1 MGKNKSRTYS
11 ERASAIAAA
20 ALRGEGA
27 VGRIKKPY
35 GSGEGAEQGA
45 LLVTLYDLFPDA
57 PDLTEPLWTVI
68 DSLAVPLFI
77 ASFERRGTAS
87 VVVLFDDFERADVA
101 ELLVGRTLY
110 TDSATE
116 ALQKENEC
124 DFEALVGYELT
135 DRVSGRKGMVR
146 AFYDYPGNPLLGVDF
161 GGGEVLVPAAD
172 GVIEVVSVRKRR
184 LEGNLPEG
192 LFDL

>member
-1 MGKNKSRTYS
+1 MRKSKSQTYS

-20 ALRGEGA
+20 ASRSEGA
-27 VGRIKKPY
+27 VGRIKKTY
-35 GSGEGAEQGA
+35 GSGEGAERGA
-45 LLVTLYDLFPDA
+45 LLVTLYDLFPAA

-87 VVVLFDDFERADVA
+87 AVVLFDDFERADAA

-110 TDSATE
+110 LDSATE
-116 ALQKENEC
+116 ALQEKGER

-135 DRVSGRKGMVR
+135 DRVSGRVGIVR
-146 AFYDYPGNPLLGVDF
+146 EFYDYPGNPLLGVDF

-172 GVIEVVSVRKRR
+172 GVIEVASVRKRR
-184 LEGNLPEG
+184 LEGDLPEG